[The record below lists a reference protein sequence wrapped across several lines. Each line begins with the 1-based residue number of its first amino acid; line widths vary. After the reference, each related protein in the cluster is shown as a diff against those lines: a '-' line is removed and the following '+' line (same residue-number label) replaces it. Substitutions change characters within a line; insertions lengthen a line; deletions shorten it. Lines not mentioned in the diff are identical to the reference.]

1 MASLNDKVR
10 KARFNAS
17 KMETSIA
24 ANETVNRNAKTAKV
38 RLTMAEERAATKTL
52 KPRMQLDRSKTAAR
66 GAAIQKVQ
74 EKKAAAKRMA
84 AATGNSQSKVT
95 TKAKPATASKATAKP
110 TPKAT
115 AKPTV
120 KATPKSVVKPAPTPT
135 SLSQLKNTFGTM
147 MNYPEGKQGTKED
160 RNTYSGT
167 YGGKNWMWKNGKA
180 TSE

>member
-66 GAAIQKVQ
+66 AVGIEKMQT
-74 EKKAAAKRMA
+74 KKAAAKRA
-84 AATGNSQSKVT
+84 AAAIGNSSASK
-95 TKAKPATASKATAKP
+95 KPTSKAT
-110 TPKAT
+110 
-115 AKPTV
+115 
-120 KATPKSVVKPAPTPT
+120 VKPKKPLT
-135 SLSQLKNTFGTM
+135 SSEKAFLEGQKKKAKITKKTGIYPNTA
-147 MNYPEGKQGTKED
+147 N
-160 RNTYSGT
+160 
-167 YGGKNWMWKNGKA
+167 
-180 TSE
+180 